1 MIGKF
6 PRVGVWA
13 NSGGNLLRH
22 TAVMEG
28 MAFFFGRAPELTDP
42 DRTLPGRPDPVLN
55 NPRPHAVLGTPVT
68 GPWREGQKRLLIGI
82 GCFWGAEKM
91 YWETPGVE
99 STSVGYGGGVTP
111 NPTYREVCS
120 GATNHVELVEVV
132 YDPEQISL
140 KELVRMALEA
150 HDPTQGYRQGND
162 VGTQYRSA
170 FYTDTEE
177 EAEQIRQWVTEY
189 GKQLEQ
195 AGFGAITTE
204 VAAGQDYYLAEDEHQ
219 QYLHKV
225 PNGYCPHHSTG
236 VACGI

>member
-1 MIGKF
+1 MGF
-6 PRVGVWA
+6 
-13 NSGGNLLRH
+13 L
-22 TAVMEG
+22 
-28 MAFFFGRAPELTDP
+28 FAPSPKLVDASSA
-42 DRTLPGRPDPVLN
+42 LPGRPEPVLA
-55 NPRPHAVLGTPVT
+55 NPREHAVLGTPTT
-68 GPWREGQKRLLIGI
+68 GPWREGQKRVLVGI

-91 YWETPGVE
+91 YWQMDGVN
-99 STSVGYGGGVTP
+99 STSVGYAGGITP

-120 GATNHVELVEVV
+120 GQTNHVEAVEVV
-132 YDPEQISL
+132 YDPEVITL
-140 KELVRMALEA
+140 KEIVRAALEA

-177 EAEQIRQWVTEY
+177 EAEQIRGWIRQYEQDLQSAGY
-189 GKQLEQ
+189 GD
-195 AGFGAITTE
+195 ITTE
-204 VAAGQDYYLAEDEHQ
+204 VKSVEADGVRYYLAEEEHQ

>member
-1 MIGKF
+1 MGF
-6 PRVGVWA
+6 
-13 NSGGNLLRH
+13 L
-22 TAVMEG
+22 
-28 MAFFFGRAPELTDP
+28 FAPSPKLVDVSSA
-42 DRTLPGRPDPVLN
+42 LPGRPEPVLA
-55 NPRPHAVLGTPVT
+55 NPREHAVLGTPTT
-68 GPWREGQKRLLIGI
+68 GPWREGQKRVLVGI

-91 YWETPGVE
+91 FWQLDGVN
-99 STSVGYGGGVTP
+99 STSVGYAGGVTP

-120 GATNHVELVEVV
+120 GQTNHVETVEVV
-132 YDPEQISL
+132 YDPEVITL
-140 KELVRMALEA
+140 KEIVKTALEA

-177 EAEQIRQWVTEY
+177 EAEQVRGWIRQYEQDLQSAGY
-189 GKQLEQ
+189 GD
-195 AGFGAITTE
+195 ITTE
-204 VAAGQDYYLAEDEHQ
+204 VKSVEADGVKYYLAEEEHQ